1 MVTAAWK
8 STSISYYTP
17 CATRP
22 ATGDDVLLR
31 LDAWIGIVGKEI
43 TVTSIIMR
51 SITACCS
58 AAIFLVH
65 TSNAFTSPSSITSLS
80 RVNYYGSSQ
89 QQYQQQVVA
98 KRPPILFANHINED
112 ELLPSLQFITKQSQ
126 PKNLEKKSSS
136 VRQRIKAFGQLA
148 IERTNT
154 LKAAGLYD
162 KENGLMPMQAGFKT
176 NVGLLVG
183 AFLFK
188 WYRARFI
195 NKIPV
200 WDRQPQWYVVVC
212 VST

>member
-1 MVTAAWK
+1 
-8 STSISYYTP
+8 
-17 CATRP
+17 
-22 ATGDDVLLR
+22 
-31 LDAWIGIVGKEI
+31 
-43 TVTSIIMR
+43 MR
-51 SITACCS
+51 SITVCCS
-58 AAIFLVH
+58 AAIFLVR

-80 RVNYYGSSQ
+80 SVNYYGSSQ
-89 QQYQQQVVA
+89 QQYKQQVVA
-98 KRPPILFANHINED
+98 DRSPILFGANHNNED

-154 LKAAGLYD
+154 LKAAGLHD
-162 KENGLMPMQAGFKT
+162 EENGVIPMQAGFKT